1 ASAPTRRIAAWSAD
15 LVLAGATVNYHSDQP
30 GPARL
35 SWKHAVEQA
44 GQGLGY
50 DSILAQAF
58 PRSSLSRWDNPV
70 AACQPLPAAEDWL
83 RKQRRQW
90 RERLDREPGYE
101 EIPSFSVCRLASGR
115 PYVDRERE
123 RIFVRGLYSLQER
136 LDLTHEY
143 LHLAFRAHPSGQ
155 DENYVES
162 LARRLLLE

>member
-1 ASAPTRRIAAWSAD
+1 MSKAWPGACYWNDSMNRISLAALLSCLP
-15 LVLAGATVNYHSDQP
+15 LV
-30 GPARL
+30 
-35 SWKHAVEQA
+35 
-44 GQGLGY
+44 
-50 DSILAQAF
+50 
-58 PRSSLSRWDNPV
+58 
-70 AACQPLPAAEDWL
+70 
-83 RKQRRQW
+83 
-90 RERLDREPGYE
+90 
-101 EIPSFSVCRLASGR
+101 ASGR